1 MSAIARL
8 NDANFVV
15 NDDCFDS
22 FVIVVVVVFF
32 SDKIGLLAI
41 IPSPDSIV
49 VVDICCFCEN
59 KVEKFL
65 STCLLDTTVVFVG
78 VLKADTAYFDD
89 DDNDDGDDDINCWA
103 TNTVNKSLDSAVTVV
118 ILERYI
124 LSLVGEDKLVYFTF
138 NETLLYKA
146 DEVSYYCSDVY
157 SRPF

>member
-22 FVIVVVVVFF
+22 FVVVVVVVFF

-41 IPSPDSIV
+41 IPSPDSIE

-59 KVEKFL
+59 KVEKLL

-78 VLKADTAYFDD
+78 VLKADTAYFDGD
-89 DDNDDGDDDINCWA
+89 DVDDINCWA
-103 TNTVNKSLDSAVTVV
+103 TNAVNNSLDSAVTVV
-118 ILERYI
+118 VISERYI
-124 LSLVGEDKLVYFTF
+124 LSLVGEDKLVYFTP

-146 DEVSYYCSDVY
+146 DEVSYYCSDV
-157 SRPF
+157 

>member
-22 FVIVVVVVFF
+22 FVIVVVVVVVVFF

-41 IPSPDSIV
+41 IPSPDSII

-59 KVEKFL
+59 KVERLL

-78 VLKADTAYFDD
+78 VLKADTAYFDGD
-89 DDNDDGDDDINCWA
+89 DVDDINCWA

-124 LSLVGEDKLVYFTF
+124 LSLVGEDKLVYFTP

-146 DEVSYYCSDVY
+146 DEVSYYYCSDV
-157 SRPF
+157 

>member
-22 FVIVVVVVFF
+22 FVIVVVVVVVVFF

-41 IPSPDSIV
+41 IPSPDSII

-59 KVEKFL
+59 KVDKFL

-124 LSLVGEDKLVYFTF
+124 LSLVDEDKSVYFTP
-138 NETLLYKA
+138 NEETLLHKA
-146 DEVSYYCSDVY
+146 DAVSFCCM
-157 SRPF
+157 

>member
-22 FVIVVVVVFF
+22 FVIVVVVVVVVFF

-41 IPSPDSIV
+41 IPSPDSII

-59 KVEKFL
+59 KVDKFL

-78 VLKADTAYFDD
+78 VLKADTAYFD
-89 DDNDDGDDDINCWA
+89 GDDDINCWA
-103 TNTVNKSLDSAVTVV
+103 TNTVNNSLDSAVTVV
-118 ILERYI
+118 ILEIYI
-124 LSLVGEDKLVYFTF
+124 LSLVGEDILVYFTL
-138 NETLLYKA
+138 NETLLHKA
-146 DEVSYYCSDVY
+146 DEVSFCCSDV
-157 SRPF
+157 